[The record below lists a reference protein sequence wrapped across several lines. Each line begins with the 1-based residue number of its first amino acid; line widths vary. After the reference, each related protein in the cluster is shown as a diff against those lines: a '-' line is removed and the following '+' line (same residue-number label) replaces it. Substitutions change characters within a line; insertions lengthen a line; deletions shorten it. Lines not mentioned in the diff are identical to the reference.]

1 MGTTEHS
8 RLREMASSKHLTLK
22 NQAFLLDGV
31 DEGGE
36 GSQRGLGDENL
47 HIKHIAQG

>member
-1 MGTTEHS
+1 
-8 RLREMASSKHLTLK
+8 MASSKHLTLK

-31 DEGGE
+31 DKGGE

-47 HIKHIAQG
+47 HIKHIAHG